1 MIRFLCAIL
10 LVFLIIYGGCSRDF
24 KEVKLKLYGL
34 ILPGKATSND
44 NIVAKYIWEGGG
56 NLREIARVKVD
67 YNSDM
72 ITIIPYGLLDLR
84 ERAFPFDIF
93 MRTDTVSLG
102 PLPEG
107 SYTIKLVGETLTYYD
122 TLGIPTDAPD
132 SLFQFHV
139 TAISRE
145 TGDVV
150 SGLPLELI
158 LFSPSDTILRDTTD
172 LTGFALF
179 EYSNSNIDSLVYIL
193 YCAIQT
199 WAKLGVPEVITI
211 GVSE

>member
-1 MIRFLCAIL
+1 MTRCISIVSIAIL
-10 LVFLIIYGGCSRDF
+10 LVCGGCSSDF

-34 ILPGKATSND
+34 ILPGKTASDINV
-44 NIVAKYIWEGGG
+44 VAKYIWEGGG
-56 NLREIARVKVD
+56 PLREIAKVTID
-67 YNSDM
+67 YDDNT
-72 ITIIPYGLLDLR
+72 ITLTPYGLLDQR
-84 ERAFPFDIF
+84 DRGFPDDIF
-93 MRTDTVSLG
+93 TRTDTVSLG

-107 SYTIKLVGETLTYYD
+107 SYTVKLVGETLTYYD

-179 EYSNSNIDSLVYIL
+179 EYSNSNIDSLVYTL
-193 YCAIQT
+193 YFAIQT